1 MSTPYEPITFEELQV
16 EMRRILEEELIPLA
30 SAKGHDY
37 TAADKVDTLANVGQ
51 DLGWAGAFF
60 RGRDKDA
67 RKVTALTQGNLM
79 VSDDSME
86 NNFRDRLNYAF
97 YEYILWMRRT
107 CDIKVTFVPLSTDDA
122 EGGDSQ

>member
-1 MSTPYEPITFEELQV
+1 MKTPYEGITAEELHV

-37 TAADKVDTLANVGQ
+37 TAADKVDTLANVGA
-51 DLGWAGAFF
+51 DLGWVGAFF

-67 RKVTALTQGNLM
+67 RKVTAITQGTL
-79 VSDDSME
+79 VVADDSME

-107 CDIKVTFVPLSTDDA
+107 CDIKVEYVPLPTDA

>member
-1 MSTPYEPITFEELQV
+1 MIKPYVGITAEELHV
-16 EMRRILEEELIPLA
+16 EMRRILDEELIPLA

-67 RKVTALTQGNLM
+67 RKVTALTQGKLM
-79 VSDDSME
+79 VADDSMR
-86 NNFRDRLNYAF
+86 NNFLDRLNYAF
-97 YEYILWMRRT
+97 YEYILWERRT
-107 CDIKVTFVPLSTDDA
+107 CDIKITYMPLPDDS
-122 EGGDSQ
+122 EGGDSA